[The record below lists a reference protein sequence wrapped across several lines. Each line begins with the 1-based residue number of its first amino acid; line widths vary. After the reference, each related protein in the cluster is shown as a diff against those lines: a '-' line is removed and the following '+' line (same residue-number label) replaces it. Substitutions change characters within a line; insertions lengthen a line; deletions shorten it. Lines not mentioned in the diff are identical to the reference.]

1 MYQNMYNQ
9 GMAEPSAY
17 NPYEENNKIIKG
29 FLSRPIVLVLACL
42 FAISA
47 VLTIVS
53 SIMNI
58 ASMSNVN
65 FNYSYY
71 YDETVSTVNIT
82 WIAAIPALFYVLGFI
97 LMFFKSRSS
106 SPSSKPSAGVTIN
119 WIVSIVMLAFA
130 CLLALF
136 VVIILIFAGS
146 LSSTGFFQS
155 VFGYSSYYEYGAV
168 KSMYDSMLLIIGII
182 FTVVMI
188 YVIIQCI
195 HRVRFYGAIRRG
207 LNSAYLS
214 KKGATAYGVMTIIGI
229 VFNVIAIIIGIS
241 SIYSMPYS
249 RVEIPPMFYVTTS
262 ISLIV
267 PLAEAVFAIKY
278 ASYIRPYME
287 RQAMGNFA
295 AANNAPQM
303 NMGYSYQPAQQP
315 YNNYGSQDNSFN
327 QGVQYGNPY
336 SEPVNAPVNNQDNAY
351 YNPYYNQNTP
361 QSQPQEPENSYS
373 YESTPEPQPEPQ
385 ADTRCPMCGTEHGPN
400 DMFCGSCGARLK

>member
-1 MYQNMYNQ
+1 MAQN
-9 GMAEPSAY
+9 E
-17 NPYEENNKIIKG
+17 
-29 FLSRPIVLVLACL
+29 LAH
-42 FAISA
+42 
-47 VLTIVS
+47 
-53 SIMNI
+53 
-58 ASMSNVN
+58 
-65 FNYSYY
+65 
-71 YDETVSTVNIT
+71 
-82 WIAAIPALFYVLGFI
+82 ALEI
-97 LMFFKSRSS
+97 LKSRSS
-106 SPSSKPSAGVTIN
+106 SPSSKPNAGATIN
-119 WIVSIVMLAFA
+119 WIVSIVMLIIT
-130 CLLALF
+130 CLLTLF
-136 VVIILIFAGS
+136 VIIIFAFAGS
-146 LSSTGFFQS
+146 ILSADI
-155 VFGYSSYYEYGAV
+155 FGDILGIS
-168 KSMYDSMLLIIGII
+168 KYDGVEVLFGSMLLLAGIF
-182 FTVVMI
+182 FTAIMVF
-188 YVIIQCI
+188 VIIQYA
-195 HRVRFYGAIRRG
+195 HRMRFYNSIRRG

-214 KKGATAYGVMTIIGI
+214 KKGATAYGVMTIIGT
-229 VFNVIAIIIGIS
+229 VFYALAIITTIS
-241 SIYSMPYS
+241 SNYSTPYG
-249 RVEIPPMFYVTTS
+249 RIEIPPFYYIIS
-262 ISLIV
+262 IIGLIV
-267 PLAEAVFAIKY
+267 PIVEAVFAIKY